1 MVDTAVWFCQK
12 CNNTLHRVEYWR
24 DNEAMK
30 IKEVAAAFNAGRE
43 LRTCKRCGM
52 VLPEPTET

>member
-24 DNEAMK
+24 DNKAMK
-30 IKEVAAAFNAGRE
+30 IKEVAAAFNADKE
-43 LRTCKRCGM
+43 LRTCKRCGA
-52 VLPEPTET
+52 VLPDPTQG

>member
-24 DNEAMK
+24 DNKAMK
-30 IKEVAAAFNAGRE
+30 IKEVAAALTQIGNSA
-43 LRTCKRCGM
+43 LASAAA
-52 VLPEPTET
+52 